1 VWAQLSERVHFL
13 FAPMPTLRPMGKR
26 TSRGSLIV
34 LAALVI
40 AVVCPLE
47 GFISVGRTTGPRSAY
62 GSAPS
67 TVLAQQRA
75 SVPESP
81 DTATSQSSLFSL
93 TALVAV
99 TTFSFVNMKLRRR
112 QQVVQPALEAKP
124 IESLEPQ
131 AGGMSALFPA
141 QHSFAG
147 SAVPVLLQ
155 PRESSA
161 VAPPKTTMNLLMPK
175 NVRWRKPHRPAVKP
189 FHSCTKWKFRGFA
202 ERGNKPHFGKYALQ
216 ALEEAWISSK
226 QIESVRRAIVRTM
239 ERKGKIWIR
248 VFPHQGITQR
258 VADTRMGAGKGAISY
273 WVSAVRPHAILF
285 EVDGISEDIARNA
298 FRKASYRLPC
308 KVRFLM
314 KEDGPSRFEQGLAG
328 KTSRGG
334 DAREKYERAMREKGL
349 LPKAMKK

>member
-1 VWAQLSERVHFL
+1 LFQAQHTFTGSA
-13 FAPMPTLRPMGKR
+13 APM
-26 TSRGSLIV
+26 V
-34 LAALVI
+34 
-40 AVVCPLE
+40 
-47 GFISVGRTTGPRSAY
+47 
-62 GSAPS
+62 
-67 TVLAQQRA
+67 
-75 SVPESP
+75 
-81 DTATSQSSLFSL
+81 
-93 TALVAV
+93 
-99 TTFSFVNMKLRRR
+99 
-112 QQVVQPALEAKP
+112 
-124 IESLEPQ
+124 
-131 AGGMSALFPA
+131 
-141 QHSFAG
+141 
-147 SAVPVLLQ
+147 LQ

-161 VAPPKTTMNLLMPK
+161 IAPPKTTMNLLMPK

-285 EVDGISEDIARNA
+285 EVDGIAEDIARNA

-349 LPKAMKK
+349 LPKPTKK